1 MIGLRA
7 SMFRFFVL
15 AASDLLLVFEFSV
28 YGLSLLLLLLL
39 LLLLFPA
46 SPVFSPKIF
55 AGGETYAPK
64 AEMSVLLSLV
74 SSASAAQT
82 TAKDLWPARV
92 SPEAEAKV

>member
-1 MIGLRA
+1 
-7 SMFRFFVL
+7 MFRFFVL

-28 YGLSLLLLLLL
+28 YGLSLLLLL

-74 SSASAAQT
+74 SSPSAAQT